1 MSWSV
6 VWGLGQIGEDAVPA
20 LIQILQ
26 DQDVGSIDRVNAA
39 RVLGEIGK
47 EITVSALMQA
57 LQNKHEMVR
66 QGAAQALTKIGTP
79 EALKA
84 IEEYQSRQ

>member
-1 MSWSV
+1 M
-6 VWGLGQIGEDAVPA
+6 VWGLGQIGEDTVPA

-47 EITVSALMQA
+47 EITVSALM
-57 LQNKHEMVR
+57 
-66 QGAAQALTKIGTP
+66 
-79 EALKA
+79 
-84 IEEYQSRQ
+84 

>member
-1 MSWSV
+1 M

-47 EITVSALMQA
+47 EITVSALM
-57 LQNKHEMVR
+57 
-66 QGAAQALTKIGTP
+66 
-79 EALKA
+79 
-84 IEEYQSRQ
+84 

>member
-1 MSWSV
+1 M

-20 LIQILQ
+20 L
-26 DQDVGSIDRVNAA
+26 
-39 RVLGEIGK
+39 
-47 EITVSALMQA
+47 MQA
-57 LQNKHEMVR
+57 LQDKHEMVR

>member
-1 MSWSV
+1 MFVGCGMGIRADRGRW
-6 VWGLGQIGEDAVPA
+6 PA

-39 RVLGEIGK
+39 WVLGEIGK

-57 LQNKHEMVR
+57 LQDKHEMVR
-66 QGAAQALTKIGTP
+66 QGAALALTKIGTP

-84 IEEYQSRQ
+84 DEENELRQ